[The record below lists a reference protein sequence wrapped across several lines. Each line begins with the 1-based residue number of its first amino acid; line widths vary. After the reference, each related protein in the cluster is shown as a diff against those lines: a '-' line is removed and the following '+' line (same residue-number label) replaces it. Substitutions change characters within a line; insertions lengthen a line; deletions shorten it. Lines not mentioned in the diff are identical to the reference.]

1 MQEYNW
7 ARSHEALARRTP
19 GSVHQRSP
27 RPYPVKLP
35 PIDYAPGTLVRQ
47 VRHNGEVKWRGHR
60 LYLSEVLAQEPVG
73 FTPIGESTWAVH
85 DSFHPLGTLDERTLT
100 ITSARQWHHPE
111 DPQAMSTMCPVYFVN
126 HVRLAHYD
134 DFMVT
139 YPLMLKNK
147 EKYD

>member
-19 GSVHQRSP
+19 GSVHQLSP

-35 PIDYAPGTLVRQ
+35 PIEYAPGTLVRQ

-85 DSFHPLGTLDERTLT
+85 YSFHPLGTLDERTLT
-100 ITSARQWHHPE
+100 ITSARQWHQPD
-111 DPQAMSTMCPVYFVN
+111 DPQAM
-126 HVRLAHYD
+126 
-134 DFMVT
+134 
-139 YPLMLKNK
+139 
-147 EKYD
+147 